1 MYAAVAGRV
10 QSPAPEP
17 VRYRPDPT
25 PAPQPTFLDLPA
37 LKPLAFS
44 GLTRF
49 WHPRCI
55 HVQRCAMLGDAV
67 QRFQT
72 FAKHLAPGV
81 RLKGE
86 GSSGWRAQPEK
97 PEARQ
102 EG

>member
-1 MYAAVAGRV
+1 MPLSPDEFSLRLRS
-10 QSPAPEP
+10 QSDTDLTQLLP
-17 VRYRPDPT
+17 
-25 PAPQPTFLDLPA
+25 PQPTLLDLPA